1 MNDLFSA
8 QSRRRLL
15 RHAREQLAT
24 RNRGRINPKQTL
36 FLERFDANAPA
47 LLESL
52 LALYGDQ
59 ADFAYAFQELCNT
72 LATSWANRPDAL
84 RELDLFREQNPR
96 WFVSETMAGAVCYVD
111 LWAGTFEGL
120 EKKIPYLQ
128 SLGITYLHLMPVF
141 RTPESENDGGYAV
154 SSYRET
160 ASHLGTFDGLRHLMQ
175 RLREAGI
182 VTVLDFIN
190 NHTANDHIWAQKAAA
205 GEHPYDEFY
214 FLFDDRTWP
223 DRFGKTLREIFPEV
237 RRGCFSHDER
247 MNRWVWTTFHDYQ
260 WDLNYRNPHLF
271 AAMAGEMLHLANAG
285 ADILRLDAVPFV
297 WKQEGTSCENL
308 DEAHTLVEALNLC
321 ARIAAPGLLF
331 KSEAI
336 VHPDD
341 VIRYVTPSKCQLSYN
356 PTVMATLWEALATRN
371 TTLLRSSIRHR
382 FGLPEGTSWVNY
394 VRSHDDIGW
403 TFSDE
408 DAYDAGIDPGGHR
421 AFLNQFYSGR
431 FDGSFAKGRTFQ
443 HNPENGDMRICG
455 TAASLCGVERGLEL
469 QDEAWLRDGVARL
482 ILLYGVAMSVG
493 GIPLLYLGDE
503 WATLNDDSYL
513 QDPAKRA
520 DARWVHRVRMDW
532 ERTGPGTVLSGSSS
546 QAHEATFSGEYP
558 TDTSSADMHE
568 RASHAVFQALQSML
582 RIRSKIPAFA
592 RNQIQVI
599 DLPDPSLLLY
609 RKGEEEEKAAPHTN
623 MPDTQPHD
631 AQPSDAFPHD
641 AHPHNTCPVVWVAAN
656 VSEHPCTLPAR
667 SLTSTSESKMADSST
682 AAFTDLL
689 CGESFSRD
697 DVILLGPCQIRWLTM
712 ART

>member
-15 RHAREQLAT
+15 RHAREQLKT
-24 RNRGRINPKQTL
+24 RNRGRINPKQTH

-52 LALYGDQ
+52 QALYGDQ

-72 LATSWANRPDAL
+72 LATSWAKRPDAL
-84 RELDLFREQNPR
+84 RELDLFREQNPG

-111 LWAGTFEGL
+111 LWAGTFEDL

-141 RTPESENDGGYAV
+141 RTPDTENDGGYAV

-160 ASHLGTFDGLRHLMQ
+160 ASHLGTFEGLRLLMQ

-190 NHTANDHIWAQKAAA
+190 NHTASDHIWAQKAAA

-247 MNRWVWTTFHDYQ
+247 MDRWVWTTFHDYQ

-271 AAMAGEMLHLANAG
+271 AAMASEMLHLANAG

-297 WKQEGTSCENL
+297 WKKEGTSCENL

-431 FDGSFAKGRTFQ
+431 FDGSFAKGKTFQ

-455 TAASLCGVERGLEL
+455 TAASLCGIERGLEL
-469 QDEAWLRDGVARL
+469 RDEAWLRDGVARL

-532 ERTGPGTVLSGSSS
+532 ERKGPGAFLSGESALADPGAGLSGNSSVAQEATLS
-546 QAHEATFSGEYP
+546 GESTDAHEAKTYGES
-558 TDTSSADMHE
+558 TDESPAEMHE

-582 RIRSKIPAFA
+582 QIRSKIPAFA
-592 RNQIQVI
+592 ENQIQVI
-599 DLPDPSLLLY
+599 DLHDPSVLLY
-609 RKGEEEEKAAPHTN
+609 RKGEEEKKTAPHANTPETHRPDIHT
-623 MPDTQPHD
+623 PDTYTPD
-631 AQPSDAFPHD
+631 T
-641 AHPHNTCPVVWVAAN
+641 HPHNT
-656 VSEHPCTLPAR
+656 
-667 SLTSTSESKMADSST
+667 
-682 AAFTDLL
+682 
-689 CGESFSRD
+689 
-697 DVILLGPCQIRWLTM
+697 
-712 ART
+712 